1 MYKNI
6 NSKKLIKDCP
16 ITFDYIDSK
25 QRLNNFSIKKRFFS
39 FLKIFAKAKNNNK
52 NSINKVKINYEYNF
66 TKTD

>member
-25 QRLNNFSIKKRFFS
+25 QRLNNFGIKKRFFFYKYLS
-39 FLKIFAKAKNNNK
+39 KLK
-52 NSINKVKINYEYNF
+52 KII
-66 TKTD
+66 KIQLKR